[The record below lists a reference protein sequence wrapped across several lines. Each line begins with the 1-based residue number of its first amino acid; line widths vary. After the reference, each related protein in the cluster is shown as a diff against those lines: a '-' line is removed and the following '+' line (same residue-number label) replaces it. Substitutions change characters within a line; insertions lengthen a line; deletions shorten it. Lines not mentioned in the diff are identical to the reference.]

1 MSIVPLLLSEL
12 TSGDDERALEAVQK
26 LAAVGGK
33 VIPHLSELAASPE
46 TDTRWWA
53 ICALSAIEHPGVFP
67 YLRQALSDPDMSV
80 RQCAATGLRMH
91 PNPVVIPDLIV
102 AMKTPNML
110 LTRLAANALIAIGTE
125 SVPLL
130 LDVMET
136 APQAARV
143 EATRALAEI
152 KDPRCIPAFF
162 YAIQNGDSPL
172 VEYWA
177 DQGLEN
183 LGVGM
188 TFFKPD

>member
-1 MSIVPLLLSEL
+1 MISELLSEL
-12 TSGDDERALEAVQK
+12 TCGDDERAQEAVQK
-26 LAAVGGK
+26 LAAHGGK
-33 VIPHLSELAASPE
+33 AIPHLSELAAAPE
-46 TDTRWWA
+46 SDTRWWA

-67 YLRQALSDPDMSV
+67 HLRHALTDPDMSV
-80 RQCAATGLRMH
+80 RQCAATGLRLH
-91 PNPVVIPDLIV
+91 PNPVAITDLIA

-125 SVPLL
+125 AVPLL

-152 KDPRCIPAFF
+152 KDTRCISAFF

-177 DQGLEN
+177 DQGLEK
-183 LGVGM
+183 LGIGM
-188 TFFKPD
+188 SFFKPD